1 MMKYMYFHILQLLQG
16 LTFGYYQFYWKVVQ
30 WVFTMAIRTY
40 QIDNNWYFL
49 CWFGKLLNQKLNLR
63 LWKFYV
69 LIAEELLGQ
78 EILNLGQ
85 EDGLHDR
92 EGQRVMQ
99 VIKPSHDTFAAFMK
113 CPYFAS
119 SFTNPW

>member
-1 MMKYMYFHILQLLQG
+1 MIFSLLIQEAFKKKIEFEIVWYM
-16 LTFGYYQFYWKVVQ
+16 
-30 WVFTMAIRTY
+30 
-40 QIDNNWYFL
+40 
-49 CWFGKLLNQKLNLR
+49 
-63 LWKFYV
+63 YV

-99 VIKPSHDTFAAFMK
+99 VIKPSHDTLS
-113 CPYFAS
+113 AS
-119 SFTNPW
+119 M

>member
-1 MMKYMYFHILQLLQG
+1 MIFSLLIQEA
-16 LTFGYYQFYWKVVQ
+16 FKKKIEFEIV
-30 WVFTMAIRTY
+30 
-40 QIDNNWYFL
+40 
-49 CWFGKLLNQKLNLR
+49 CH
-63 LWKFYV
+63 V

-99 VIKPSHDTFAAFMK
+99 VIKPSHDTLS
-113 CPYFAS
+113 AS
-119 SFTNPW
+119 M

>member
-1 MMKYMYFHILQLLQG
+1 MVHG
-16 LTFGYYQFYWKVVQ
+16 
-30 WVFTMAIRTY
+30 VFTKAVRIKND
-40 QIDNNWYFL
+40 IFFVDSGSFKKKKIEFEIV
-49 CWFGKLLNQKLNLR
+49 C
-63 LWKFYV
+63 YV

-99 VIKPSHDTFAAFMK
+99 VIKPSHDTLS
-113 CPYFAS
+113 AS
-119 SFTNPW
+119 M

>member
-1 MMKYMYFHILQLLQG
+1 M
-16 LTFGYYQFYWKVVQ
+16 VQ
-30 WVFTMAIRTY
+30 RVFTKAVRIK
-40 QIDNNWYFL
+40 IDIFFVDSGSFFKKKKWIWD
-49 CWFGKLLNQKLNLR
+49 C
-63 LWKFYV
+63 YV

-99 VIKPSHDTFAAFMK
+99 VIKPSHDTLS
-113 CPYFAS
+113 AS
-119 SFTNPW
+119 M